1 MTAGR
6 FRDILT
12 VLVQLIQYCGGPR
25 TAAEGKVRRMISLN
39 YRDSRPIYEQIK
51 DGLRKL
57 IVTGAI
63 GADDKLPSVRSLA
76 TQLAINPNTIQR
88 AYNELE
94 GEGYIYSV
102 PGKGSFAAADAGAD
116 ENRRRELMDKV
127 RELLTELRYLGVGQ
141 EELLALIKEGESS

>member
-1 MTAGR
+1 
-6 FRDILT
+6 
-12 VLVQLIQYCGGPR
+12 
-25 TAAEGKVRRMISLN
+25 MISLN

-63 GADDKLPSVRSLA
+63 GTDEKLPSVRSLA
-76 TQLAINPNTIQR
+76 TQLSINPNTIQR

-102 PGKGSFAAADAGAD
+102 PGKGSFATGDPDAD
-116 ENRRRELMDKV
+116 NSRQQNLMEKT
-127 RELLTELRYLGVGQ
+127 RELLAELRYLGARQ
-141 EELLALIKEGESS
+141 EELLALLEEPADERRSSHD

>member
-1 MTAGR
+1 
-6 FRDILT
+6 
-12 VLVQLIQYCGGPR
+12 
-25 TAAEGKVRRMISLN
+25 MISLN

-76 TQLAINPNTIQR
+76 QQLSINPNTIQR

-102 PGKGSFAAADAGAD
+102 PGKGSFAAGDAQADTA
-116 ENRRRELMDKV
+116 RKRELMDKI
-127 RELLTELRYLGVGQ
+127 RELLSELRYLGV
-141 EELLALIKEGESS
+141 ERKELLALLEEGET

>member
-1 MTAGR
+1 
-6 FRDILT
+6 
-12 VLVQLIQYCGGPR
+12 
-25 TAAEGKVRRMISLN
+25 MISLN

-63 GADDKLPSVRSLA
+63 ATDEKLPSVRALA
-76 TQLAINPNTIQR
+76 TQLSINPNTIQR

-102 PGKGSFAAADAGAD
+102 PGKGSFATGDPGADAS
-116 ENRRRELMDKV
+116 RRKELWEKV
-127 RELLTELRYLGVGQ
+127 RELLAELRYLGVSQ
-141 EELLALIKEGESS
+141 EEMTSLFEEATSGGPVRRGVKEEST